1 MTGPRVDSRATARK
15 LNFFQTV
22 QAVLWSFIGLRRGK
36 DYQQDMANL
45 NPVHLVIAGVLMAAL
60 LVLVLVGIVQAVVG

>member
-1 MTGPRVDSRATARK
+1 
-15 LNFFQTV
+15 
-22 QAVLWSFIGLRRGK
+22 
-36 DYQQDMANL
+36 MANL

>member
-1 MTGPRVDSRATARK
+1 MTEPRVDARATARK

-60 LVLVLVGIVQAVVG
+60 LVLVLVGIVQAVVA

>member
-1 MTGPRVDSRATARK
+1 MTEPSVDRRATARK